1 MDDAGRVHEALRSMF
16 ELTAAVLPETRFE
29 RRDGYDFL
37 ACPEVPIPQFSG
49 VWPLDDAAAPSLEGA
64 LSEIEEMCL
73 PYSVQLR
80 GGATPAFEAEAR
92 RLGLTSEEWI
102 PGMVVRP
109 GELASLDV
117 PALQIVRIATA
128 DGMAQALAVAAAG
141 FGARADL
148 LAPVYA
154 LELLELDGSAYYL
167 GRVDGRDVSTA
178 VGFTVEDTVGVFN
191 VATPPEHRGHGYGA
205 ALTAQAARDGF
216 AAGAE
221 LAWLQSSDMG
231 HSVYRRLG
239 FRDVQTYLLL
249 TRPSQG
255 SQ

>member
-141 FGARADL
+141 FGAPADL

-178 VGFTVEDTVGVFN
+178 VGFTVETPSACSTSPRRRSIAGT
-191 VATPPEHRGHGYGA
+191 ATAPHSPPRRPATASQRAPSWRG
-205 ALTAQAARDGF
+205 
-216 AAGAE
+216 
-221 LAWLQSSDMG
+221 SSRATWAIPSIDASASG
-231 HSVYRRLG
+231 TS
-239 FRDVQTYLLL
+239 
-249 TRPSQG
+249 RPTSC
-255 SQ
+255 